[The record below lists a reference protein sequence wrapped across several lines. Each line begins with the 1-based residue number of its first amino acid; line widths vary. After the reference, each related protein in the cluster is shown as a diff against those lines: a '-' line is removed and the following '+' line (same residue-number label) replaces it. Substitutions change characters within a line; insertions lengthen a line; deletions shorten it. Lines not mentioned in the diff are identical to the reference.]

1 MYAARLFALVLA
13 TAVTLAAANPLVAP
27 REQCGICTSPT
38 GCPGSC
44 ADDGLC
50 HGVCVSGSIV
60 NVPCPNACPGT
71 PNCQIDNNGVCQPVS
86 IYSIIPKGIELIFQ
100 FLVDLRLKVNSEAGF
115 C

>member
-1 MYAARLFALVLA
+1 MYATRLFALVLA

-50 HGVCVSGSIV
+50 HGVCVSGYIV

-71 PNCQIDNNGVCQPVS
+71 PNCQIDNDGVCQPWT
-86 IYSIIPKGIELIFQ
+86 F
-100 FLVDLRLKVNSEAGF
+100 A
-115 C
+115 

>member
-13 TAVTLAAANPLVAP
+13 TAVTLATANPLVAP

-71 PNCQIDNNGVCQPVS
+71 PKLPDRQRRRLPA
-86 IYSIIPKGIELIFQ
+86 L
-100 FLVDLRLKVNSEAGF
+100 DLCL
-115 C
+115 